1 MKKTTPPEEGAVPH
15 KKHAD
20 IPRPNYGN
28 FHRNE
33 WAILGAPC
41 EIIRNLAFSLT
52 EALST
57 QFRIGYADADHQGAK
72 GESDPIARNAPML
85 AQGAKA
91 EYTDKIGFHRFD
103 WASQPTHFQFRATFA
118 DQDLVLLN
126 GNHFPGKQQ
135 IVIIDPRKEAS
146 LQRKIA
152 ELSRISLILLTEGQ
166 TGPYPFVTE
175 HLAQTGQAMPPVLHL
190 RDLSDISNWLCGEMQ
205 KAVPPIYGLVL
216 AGGKSTRMGT
226 DKSLIAYHGVPQKD
240 FAAQMLA
247 KICEKVYISTRHD
260 QEPDAQSPFP
270 HLSDTFLH
278 LGPMGALLSAFRAHP
293 DAAWLA
299 IACDLP
305 LLDSATIGYLAQ
317 QRRSSALA
325 TAFTSP
331 VNSLPEPLVA
341 IWEPRSYPVLL
352 QFLSQGY
359 ACPRKVLL
367 NTEVHLLQPPSPSA
381 LSNVNYPSEMEEIQK
396 ILGKKP

>member
-1 MKKTTPPEEGAVPH
+1 MKKKLSPQEGTVPH
-15 KKHAD
+15 IKHAD
-20 IPRPNYGN
+20 IPRPDYGN

-41 EIIRNLAFSLT
+41 EAIRNLALALT
-52 EALST
+52 EALSP
-57 QFRIGYADADHQGAK
+57 QFRIAYADADHQSSK
-72 GESDPIARNAPML
+72 GESDPADPNGTLLAR
-85 AQGAKA
+85 GAKV

-103 WASQPTHFQFRATFA
+103 RASQPDYFHFRSTFA
-118 DQDLVLLN
+118 EQDLVLLN

-146 LQRKIA
+146 LQRKTTG
-152 ELSRISLILLTEGQ
+152 LSQVSLILLTEGQ
-166 TGPYPFVTE
+166 TQPYPFLIE
-175 HLAQTGQAMPPVLHL
+175 HLAQTGQAPPPILNVGNLP
-190 RDLSDISNWLCGEMQ
+190 DISNWLRGEMQ
-205 KAVPPIYGLVL
+205 KAVPPLYGLVL

-240 FAAQMLA
+240 FAAQLLG
-247 KICEKVYISTRHD
+247 KFCEKVYISIRHD
-260 QEPDAQSPFP
+260 QEPDTQSPFP
-270 HLSDTFLH
+270 QLSDTFLH

-305 LLDSATIGYLAQ
+305 LLDSTTIRYLAE

-331 VNSLPEPLVA
+331 VNGLPEPLVA

-359 ACPRKVLL
+359 SCPRKVLI
-367 NTEVHLLQPPSPSA
+367 NTTVHLLQSPSPDA
-381 LSNVNYPSEMEEIQK
+381 LSNVNSPSEMEEIQK
-396 ILGKKP
+396 ILGKKT

>member
-1 MKKTTPPEEGAVPH
+1 MKKNMPPQEGIAPH
-15 KKHAD
+15 IKHAD

-41 EIIRNLAFSLT
+41 EIIRNLAFTLT
-52 EALST
+52 EALSP
-57 QFRIGYADADHQGAK
+57 QFRIAYADADHQGSK
-72 GESDPIARNAPML
+72 EESGIANPNSTVL
-85 AQGAKA
+85 AQGAKV

-103 WASQPTHFQFRATFA
+103 RASQPDHFQFRVMFA
-118 DQDLVLLN
+118 EQDLVLLN
-126 GNHFPGKQQ
+126 GTHFPGKQQ
-135 IVIIDPRKEAS
+135 IVIIDPKKEAS
-146 LQRKIA
+146 LQRKITG
-152 ELSRISLILLTEGQ
+152 LSQVSLILLAEGQ
-166 TGPYPFVTE
+166 TGPYPFLLE
-175 HLAQTGQAMPPVLHL
+175 HLAQTGQAMPPILNL
-190 RDLSDISNWLCGEMQ
+190 GNLSDISNWLRGEMH
-205 KAVPPIYGLVL
+205 KAAPPLYGLVL

-226 DKSLIAYHGVPQKD
+226 DKSLIDYHGVPQKD
-240 FAAQMLA
+240 FAAQLLG
-247 KICEKVYISTRHD
+247 KICEKVYVSIRHD
-260 QEPDAQSPFP
+260 QEPDIQSPFP

-305 LLDSATIGYLAQ
+305 LLDSATIEHLAE

-331 VNSLPEPLVA
+331 VNGFPEPLVA
-341 IWEPRSYPVLL
+341 IWDPRSYPVLL

-359 ACPRKVLL
+359 SCPRKVLL
-367 NTEVHLLQPPSPSA
+367 NSEVHLLEPPSPDA
-381 LSNVNYPSEMEEIQK
+381 LSNVNFPSEMEAVRK
-396 ILGKKP
+396 ILNQKT